1 MNAFAIVGMGVQG
14 NKRRRILADA
24 PCVTVD
30 PVVHGV
36 DFKDI
41 REVPLGDYNA
51 AYLCIPDHIKF
62 EAVRYLVAHGKHVLV
77 EKPFTLRDYQYDDI
91 QRGQNV
97 TGVTVYVAYNHR
109 FEPHIAATKKL
120 LDSRAIGD
128 IYTVSLSYG
137 NGTAALVRDSEWRDQ
152 GLGVISDLGSHLLD
166 MVDYW
171 WGLQEREVEFID
183 ARAIENLSYDFALCR
198 LTGTP
203 PVWAETT
210 LLSWRNDFQC
220 QIRGSGGSLHI
231 SGLCK
236 WGPAELTLRK
246 RIFPSGRPLEE
257 TTTLSMPDPT
267 WDAEHDHFLHL
278 IASRHAGN
286 LAVSR
291 EISRLLHSLELSLAD
306 VK

>member
-1 MNAFAIVGMGVQG
+1 MTPIGVAAGSSCTTTGAVGGGV
-14 NKRRRILADA
+14 LAKAAEPRDA
-24 PCVTVD
+24 LL
-30 PVVHGV
+30 
-36 DFKDI
+36 
-41 REVPLGDYNA
+41 RA
-51 AYLCIPDHIKF
+51 AARMPP
-62 EAVRYLVAHGKHVLV
+62 G
-77 EKPFTLRDYQYDDI
+77 
-91 QRGQNV
+91 
-97 TGVTVYVAYNHR
+97 
-109 FEPHIAATKKL
+109 
-120 LDSRAIGD
+120 
-128 IYTVSLSYG
+128 G

-166 MVDYW
+166 MIDYW
-171 WGLQEREVEFID
+171 WGLQEREVKFID
-183 ARAIENLSYDFALCR
+183 ARAVENLSYDFALCR

-220 QIRGSGGSLHI
+220 HIRGREGSLHI

-246 RIFPSGRPLEE
+246 RILPSGRPLEE
-257 TTTLSMPDPT
+257 ITTLSMPDPT

-278 IASRHAGN
+278 IASRQAGN